1 MTHHGDPRER
11 FVVIDR
17 FGDGSSCPGWL
28 NTSTNPRREHSRESP
43 ACRGFP
49 VLELVNPSSYG
60 MATRRYTYSI
70 SSRKVVRFYGGRTET
85 YGNGNET
92 GPPTD

>member
-49 VLELVNPSSYG
+49 VLQRVNPSSYG

-70 SSRKVVRFYGGRTET
+70 LRVK
-85 YGNGNET
+85 
-92 GPPTD
+92 

>member
-28 NTSTNPRREHSRESP
+28 NTSTTRDVNKRFHFMVLPIIDYHSGP
-43 ACRGFP
+43 QGF
-49 VLELVNPSSYG
+49 
-60 MATRRYTYSI
+60 
-70 SSRKVVRFYGGRTET
+70 
-85 YGNGNET
+85 
-92 GPPTD
+92 

>member
-28 NTSTNPRREHSRESP
+28 STSINPRREHSTESP

-49 VLELVNPSSYG
+49 VLERVNPSSYG
-60 MATRRYTYSI
+60 MATRAVYLLY
-70 SSRKVVRFYGGRTET
+70 SSRKVVRFYGSRTET